1 MATRSANRSHAAPSF
16 TAVTVT
22 VRYVSRRGQWFRVSW
37 KGDPARSGTIIFNI
51 GIHLLDGLTW
61 AIGAAPEVIRAHV
74 DAAGDY
80 AEGRLQFGLVTV
92 DWTLSTRE
100 GDLPTGNKAGA
111 ARYIAVEDDVVCDFS
126 DYSRLHTV
134 VYQEIIA
141 GRGHRVQDASAAV
154 ALAER
159 VREEA
164 VREPSAAL

>member
-1 MATRSANRSHAAPSF
+1 MPPLAA
-16 TAVTVT
+16 
-22 VRYVSRRGQWFRVSW
+22 
-37 KGDPARSGTIIFNI
+37 
-51 GIHLLDGLTW
+51 
-61 AIGAAPEVIRAHV
+61 
-74 DAAGDY
+74 
-80 AEGRLQFGLVTV
+80 
-92 DWTLSTRE
+92 
-100 GDLPTGNKAGA
+100 
-111 ARYIAVEDDVVCDFS
+111 CDFS

>member
-1 MATRSANRSHAAPSF
+1 MAQP
-16 TAVTVT
+16 
-22 VRYVSRRGQWFRVSW
+22 GQHV
-37 KGDPARSGTIIFNI
+37 AGT
-51 GIHLLDGLTW
+51 GLRP
-61 AIGAAPEVIRAHV
+61 GAAWPVSSV
-74 DAAGDY
+74 MPPLAA
-80 AEGRLQFGLVTV
+80 
-92 DWTLSTRE
+92 
-100 GDLPTGNKAGA
+100 
-111 ARYIAVEDDVVCDFS
+111 CDFS